1 MATVAHD
8 SPLPEL
14 EHLRWDHRPAL
25 RRPVLI
31 TAFEGW
37 NDAGSAASA
46 AAGFLAE
53 VWDAEPFC
61 DIDPEEFFD
70 FSATR
75 PTVSFDDDGDRVIE
89 WPANT
94 FLHASPS
101 EDLDVIVLLG
111 TEPQL
116 RWRTFCRQVT
126 GLAEALDVRLVV
138 SLGALLAEVPH
149 TRPVSVYG
157 AAYEEAVADELA
169 LMPTTYEGPTG
180 VVGVLHDAYRV
191 RGLPSASL
199 WAAVPSYV
207 PSAPSPK
214 AALAL
219 VARVT
224 HLLGATVDAS
234 ELSEAA
240 AEYES
245 QLDEAVADDEESQAY
260 LARLERAWDD
270 EDRDG
275 IEPGG
280 GSMASA
286 ELMAEI
292 ERYLRDHP
300 G

>member
-1 MATVAHD
+1 MAD
-8 SPLPEL
+8 DLPLPDL
-14 EHLRWDHRPAL
+14 VHLRWDHRPAL
-25 RRPVLI
+25 HRPVLI

-37 NDAGSAASA
+37 NDAGSAATA
-46 AAGFLAE
+46 AARFLVEA
-53 VWDAEPFC
+53 WDAEPFC
-61 DIDPEEFFD
+61 DVDPEEFFD
-70 FSATR
+70 FSSTR
-75 PTVSFDDDGDRVIE
+75 PTVRFDDDGDRLIE
-89 WPANT
+89 WPENT
-94 FLHASPS
+94 FLHARPS
-101 EDLDVIVLLG
+101 DDLDVVILLG

-116 RWRTFCRQVT
+116 RWRSFCRQIT
-126 GLAEALDVRLVV
+126 GLADALDVRLVV

-157 AAYEEAVADELA
+157 AAYEDAVADQLA
-169 LMPTTYEGPTG
+169 LTPSHYEGPTG

-191 RGLPSASL
+191 RGLASASL

-224 HLLGATVDAS
+224 HLLGTSVDAS

-240 AEYES
+240 ADYES

-260 LARLERAWDD
+260 VASLEVVWDERDRDD
-270 EDRDG
+270 E
-275 IEPGG
+275 PSGG
-280 GSMASA
+280 LPASA

-292 ERYLRDHP
+292 ERYLRDQP